1 MQRRHRGADMNRP
14 ITNRYLSDDDI
25 HKMARAVLSDLEIHP
40 LSRADKIR
48 VAADYA
54 RDELRVNPRESACKL
69 AVKLAD
75 ASWNEIKLQVKRALS

>member
-1 MQRRHRGADMNRP
+1 M
-14 ITNRYLSDDDI
+14 ISNRYLSQDEI

-54 RDELRVNPRESACKL
+54 RDELGVNPRASACKL
-69 AVKLAD
+69 AVKLAE
-75 ASWNEIKLQVKRALS
+75 ASWDEIKLSVRRAIA